1 MVADAFIPAFG
12 PRLLTAK
19 AVFGNIMRRCHK
31 EILEYTKT
39 LPPQKVAKSSLL
51 YTKLHLPIE
60 YGHAGEKVLVCLF
73 KVLEST
79 GAGIQLLDDTI
90 AVGRRAVLTFGWT

>member
-1 MVADAFIPAFG
+1 MGFAALIIVFGAMQYIVDPGSTCKTQLPPFG

-39 LPPQKVAKSSLL
+39 LPPQKVAK
-51 YTKLHLPIE
+51 
-60 YGHAGEKVLVCLF
+60 VCLF